1 MLETSTG
8 QGLQALK
15 TARMTD
21 FFVDFPLGEQ
31 VAHLLSQF
39 WYVDTETVHGPMS
52 FPILLPD
59 GFGA

>member
-1 MLETSTG
+1 
-8 QGLQALK
+8 
-15 TARMTD
+15 MTD